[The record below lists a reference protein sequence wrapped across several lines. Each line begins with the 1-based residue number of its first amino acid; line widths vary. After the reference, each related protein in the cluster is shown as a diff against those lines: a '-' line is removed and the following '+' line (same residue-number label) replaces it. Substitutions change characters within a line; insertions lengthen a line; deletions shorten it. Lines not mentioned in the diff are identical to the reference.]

1 MIRYLL
7 KFKFIALLI
16 IAVLVIWFSSEI
28 PSIKINTDF
37 SQFLPDNDPE
47 YTFYKELKNEIKS
60 DETLLMIALE
70 HNPSVFENDFL
81 KDTKVFLD
89 SLRGVEGIRRVSSLH
104 QMSYP
109 IKSPFGIISFPYL
122 RVNDSTDASAY
133 RSKIKEDYYITQSY
147 INNEETALFVWVELE
162 KYEDAKQYE
171 STLIAI
177 DEIRNNVLDDKT
189 YMWGKQY
196 LQKQLNEITK
206 NNAKQIIIWVLV
218 IIVLL
223 LLFIFRS
230 LWSALSSLLVV
241 IISLILFFGGM
252 AVFDRSFNIMSN
264 LFPTI
269 ILVVGISDL
278 IHLAIKYNS
287 AIKDGNTQKNALSL
301 SIKEIGLAIFITSFT
316 TAIGFLILQI
326 SPMKVLRGFGLEAGI
341 AVILTFIITIVLA
354 PILFSP
360 SGNLRRFE
368 LREVF
373 NDSSKQLLVF
383 FKKLQNYP
391 NKIIWFYSILTV
403 IGIVGIF
410 SINTNNLQYSIP
422 ENDLLKTNYYFFEKN
437 FGGSRTF
444 EIVFLSNENHTLNE
458 PELLVQLN
466 QVQTYLENQPVLNNV
481 KSPML
486 FYRTINQAYNPS
498 QKDNTVLDLD
508 KPAIRKYES
517 QFKNINS
524 RKYLMNA
531 DKTIF
536 KFTAQMEDRGRHEV
550 EDISQEILREVNAL
564 VDTEKLTPCSM
575 VFYWQLFWYRLHW
588 VWSSKTLHLRFW
600 PYC

>member
-109 IKSPFGIISFPYL
+109 VKSPFGIISFPYL

-422 ENDLLKTNYYFFEKN
+422 ENDLLKTNYYFFEKLRMLIGL
-437 FGGSRTF
+437 FTMYR
-444 EIVFLSNENHTLNE
+444 
-458 PELLVQLN
+458 
-466 QVQTYLENQPVLNNV
+466 QV
-481 KSPML
+481 
-486 FYRTINQAYNPS
+486 
-498 QKDNTVLDLD
+498 
-508 KPAIRKYES
+508 
-517 QFKNINS
+517 
-524 RKYLMNA
+524 
-531 DKTIF
+531 
-536 KFTAQMEDRGRHEV
+536 
-550 EDISQEILREVNAL
+550 
-564 VDTEKLTPCSM
+564 
-575 VFYWQLFWYRLHW
+575 
-588 VWSSKTLHLRFW
+588 
-600 PYC
+600 